1 MVCLPFG
8 MFFSTYG
15 LEVTTVYSFVLPSTK
30 TCTWS
35 LPVSVC
41 PIGTLVSNFTVSGA
55 LTLAPGAGDVIVTLC
70 GPLLLT
76 ASLPLSPDA
85 PAVAPPQAAAVTAT
99 APAAIPTRR
108 FRRTGPP
115 WLLGWFSR
123 YYGRHRPAGFRLFF
137 FAVIESLGRCLPYYP
152 VWSVTDESLLAGMAT
167 GDTEAAAAFVR
178 RFQHRVFGLART
190 IVGDAA
196 VAEEVAQEAFVRAWR
211 HAAVYDARRGHVATW
226 LLTITR
232 NLAIDTVRLR
242 REEPIDPSRLV
253 LWLLADEAES
263 GSSGAM
269 SVSAEET
276 RDALRRLPLEQAQAV
291 TLSVFYGLTAKEV
304 AGLLDVPLGT
314 AKTRIRRGLA
324 KLRDRS
330 GVPDD

>member
-1 MVCLPFG
+1 MP
-8 MFFSTYG
+8 
-15 LEVTTVYSFVLPSTK
+15 
-30 TCTWS
+30 
-35 LPVSVC
+35 
-41 PIGTLVSNFTVSGA
+41 
-55 LTLAPGAGDVIVTLC
+55 
-70 GPLLLT
+70 
-76 ASLPLSPDA
+76 
-85 PAVAPPQAAAVTAT
+85 
-99 APAAIPTRR
+99 
-108 FRRTGPP
+108 
-115 WLLGWFSR
+115 
-123 YYGRHRPAGFRLFF
+123 YYG
-137 FAVIESLGRCLPYYP
+137 

-167 GDTEAAAAFVR
+167 GDSEAAAAFVR

-211 HAAVYDARRGHVATW
+211 HAAVYDARRGRVATW

-253 LWLLADEAES
+253 LWLLADEAAS
-263 GSSGAM
+263 GSSGWL
-269 SVSAEET
+269 SDSAEET
-276 RDALRRLPLEQAQAV
+276 RGALRRLPLEQAQAV

-324 KLRDRS
+324 KLRDHS
-330 GVPDD
+330 GVPDE